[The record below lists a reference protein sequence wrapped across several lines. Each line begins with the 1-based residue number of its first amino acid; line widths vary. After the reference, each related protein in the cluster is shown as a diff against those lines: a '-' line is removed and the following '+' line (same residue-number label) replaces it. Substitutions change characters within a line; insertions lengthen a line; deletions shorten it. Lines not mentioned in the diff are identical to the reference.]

1 MTNKLSWFVDRVGR
15 EANVKDFEKKFNQ
28 DPYKSLIKESA
39 QNSIDALDSNDKN
52 NYSLFNYKKDP
63 VELEY
68 QLIELSGEAK
78 KQWKKGIDF
87 DSSYSDYLNL
97 LEESFSKQ
105 KFMGRDDLHKAKE
118 LEELKRMRSQ

>member
-15 EANVKDFEKKFNQ
+15 EANVKDFEIKFNQ

-39 QNSIDALDSNDKN
+39 QNSIGALDSNEKIII
-52 NYSLFNYKKDP
+52 LCLIIKKI

-78 KQWKKGIDF
+78 KQWKKGII
-87 DSSYSDYLNL
+87 LIVL
-97 LEESFSKQ
+97 LRLFES
-105 KFMGRDDLHKAKE
+105 A
-118 LEELKRMRSQ
+118 

>member
-1 MTNKLSWFVDRVGR
+1 MK
-15 EANVKDFEKKFNQ
+15 Q
-28 DPYKSLIKESA
+28 
-39 QNSIDALDSNDKN
+39 
-52 NYSLFNYKKDP
+52 
-63 VELEY
+63 
-68 QLIELSGEAK
+68 

-118 LEELKRMRSQ
+118 LEELKRMRSDEWKPAIYLLNVIDTNTVGLDGPDKLTDEGENRRFASLFDTSGSGYKGGGAGSWGLGKIHIRTFQIKHVYCLY